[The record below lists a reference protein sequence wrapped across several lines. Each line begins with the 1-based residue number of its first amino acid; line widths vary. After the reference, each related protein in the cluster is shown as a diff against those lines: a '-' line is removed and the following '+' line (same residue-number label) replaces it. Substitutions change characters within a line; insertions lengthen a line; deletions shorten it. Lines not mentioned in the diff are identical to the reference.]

1 MALNNQI
8 KHEVAESE
16 LFQYFDVYSNCFIAF
31 EWFNMMYL
39 TDLTDLN
46 DFHESG
52 IIEIEVFRFG
62 PIYEENS
69 WVSL

>member
-1 MALNNQI
+1 VALNNQI
-8 KHEVAESE
+8 KHELAESE

-39 TDLTDLN
+39 TDLN

-52 IIEIEVFRFG
+52 IIAIEVFRLG
-62 PIYEENS
+62 SIYEENF